1 MGPIGLHGGGEYLAG
16 DEPFLRLLLDA
27 AAPPAEERARACGG
41 PADDPRPGAIRI
53 AIVPAAA
60 ARQRPEVA
68 GAHGV
73 AAFRAIAAARD
84 RDVRAEVVPVVDR
97 ASAADPRL
105 AAALAGAD
113 LIHLPGGDPD
123 LVVAILDDTLAWR
136 SMLAAR
142 ARGAVIAGASA
153 GAMAL
158 GEWTW
163 TQAGGRPGLGI
174 VRGLAVAPHFEG
186 VAAARWRAER
196 AALGRHDLGIL
207 GLDERTGV
215 LSQPGAAGG
224 GAAGGSAAWRVAGQG
239 TATWI
244 GPHGA
249 EPLVAG
255 DGATIELRGS
265 ALASA

>member
-1 MGPIGLHGGGEYLAG
+1 MGPIGLHGGGEFLAG

-27 AAPPAEERARACGG
+27 AASPAEERARASGG
-41 PADDPRPGAIRI
+41 PADDPLAGAIRI

-60 ARQRPEVA
+60 ARQRPELA

-73 AAFRAIAAARD
+73 AAFRAIAAERD
-84 RDVRAEVVPVVDR
+84 RDARPEVVPITDR

-105 AAALAGAD
+105 AARLAAAD

-123 LVVAILDDTLAWR
+123 LVIAILEGTLAWR
-136 SMLAAR
+136 SIVTAR
-142 ARGAVIAGASA
+142 ARGAVVAGASA

-163 TQAGGRPGLGI
+163 TPAGGRPGLGL

-186 VAAARWRAER
+186 VPAERWRAER
-196 AALGRHDLGIL
+196 EALPRRDLGIL
-207 GLDERTGV
+207 GLAERTGV
-215 LSQPGAAGG
+215 LSETGL
-224 GAAGGSAAWRVAGQG
+224 GGSAAWRVAGPG

-244 GPHGA
+244 GPNGVD
-249 EPLVAG
+249 PVVAG
-255 DGATIELRGS
+255 DGATVELSGS
-265 ALASA
+265 TLASA